1 MRIYFKNT
9 GLKILINNKKYNF
22 NLEKDINVKKIR
34 KKYNDLVSDI
44 SLSNYKNLEYW
55 SNNISERNTITSD
68 HFLDFCYINL
78 INKHKKKEIKIFTNK
93 LSIFFYF
100 SKYSQIGVI
109 SKIQF
114 YIHFLYEKIITFK
127 KVLFFLIQNLYIH
140 LFYCNKR
147 FRKNLNNS
155 VILQTWI
162 SDFNFKNSNFFD
174 LYNFNL
180 KKKLQNKNKNKNK
193 IYTWLIFNKVKNL
206 KNVFKIIRNKNNEF
220 LIIGD
225 YLNLIDYFRSILFY
239 FKSKKINLKQKKNLK
254 NKKIINLFNYYNSTS
269 PITYAIL
276 FFYFIEKIRKF
287 KNINFLC
294 HHENNIPEK
303 ILISS
308 IKKFKIKSKIVG
320 FFHSTKPNNLLYT
333 NYASY
338 KEYLI
343 SPKPDTVI
351 FNSPFY
357 TKFFKKRY
365 KNENYING
373 FALKQNHLIKNINI
387 KNKGKKFVIILFTGD
402 MPENKMILK
411 ILNKEKFKKFNFL
424 FRMHPMN
431 NFKIK
436 KYYDYDN
443 YKIVNNEKINN
454 LLKHNIS
461 KVITGYSGMAV
472 EFQQKN
478 LEVVIVA
485 NKEKLFLN
493 PFDNLNIT
501 NYKIVY
507 TSEELFK
514 FVNVSNLNKSKK
526 VNAGIFNLKEKYY
539 NSFYKYLK

>member
-1 MRIYFKNT
+1 MKINFKNT
-9 GLKILINNKKYNF
+9 GLKILINNKRYNF
-22 NLEKDINVKKIR
+22 NLEKEINIKKIR

-44 SLSNYKNLEYW
+44 SLSNYKHLEYW

-78 INKHKKKEIKIFTNK
+78 IKKHKKKEIQIFTNK

-100 SKYSQIGVI
+100 SKDSQIGII

-114 YIHFLYEKIITFK
+114 YILFLFEKIITFK
-127 KVLFFLIQNLYIH
+127 KVLFFLVQNLYIH
-140 LFYCNKR
+140 LFYCNKK
-147 FRKNLNNS
+147 FKKNLNNS

-180 KKKLQNKNKNKNK
+180 KKKLQNKNKNK
-193 IYTWLIFNKVKNL
+193 IYTWLIFNKVKNF
-206 KNVFKIIRNKNNEF
+206 KNVFKIIRDKNNEF
-220 LIIGD
+220 LFIGD
-225 YLNLIDYFRSILFY
+225 YLNLIDYFRSVLFY
-239 FKSKKINLKQKKNLK
+239 FKSKKINLDQKNLK
-254 NKKIINLFNYYNSTS
+254 NEKILNLFNYYNSTS
-269 PITYAIL
+269 PISYAIL

-308 IKKFKIKSKIVG
+308 IKQFKIKSKIVG

-333 NYASY
+333 DYASY
-338 KEYLI
+338 KEYRI

-351 FNSPFY
+351 FNSSFY
-357 TKFFKKRY
+357 TKFFKNKY
-365 KNENYING
+365 KSENYING
-373 FALKQNHLIKNINI
+373 FALKQNHLIKNFNK

-411 ILNKEKFKKFNFL
+411 ILNTERFKHFNFL

-436 KYYDYDN
+436 DYYDYDN
-443 YKIVNNEKINN
+443 YKIVNNIKIND
-454 LLKHNIS
+454 LLKYNIS

-472 EFQQKN
+472 EFQQRN
-478 LEVVIVA
+478 LEVGLVA
-485 NKEKLFLN
+485 NKEEIFLN

-507 TSEELFK
+507 SSEELLK
-514 FVNVSNLNKSKK
+514 FVNASNLNKEKK
-526 VNAGIFNLKEKYY
+526 VKSKVFNLKEKYY
-539 NSFYKYLK
+539 NSFYKCLI

>member
-1 MRIYFKNT
+1 LRIYFKNT

-22 NLEKDINVKKIR
+22 NLEKEINIKKIR
-34 KKYNDLVSDI
+34 KTYNDLVSDI

-78 INKHKKKEIKIFTNK
+78 INKHKKKEIQIFTNK

-100 SKYSQIGVI
+100 SKDSQIGVI

-127 KVLFFLIQNLYIH
+127 KVLFFLFKNLYIH
-140 LFYCNKR
+140 LFYCNKK
-147 FRKNLNNS
+147 FKKNLNNS

-180 KKKLQNKNKNKNK
+180 KKKLQNKNKNK
-193 IYTWLIFNKVKNL
+193 IYTWLIFNEVKNF
-206 KNVFKIIRNKNNEF
+206 KNVFKIIRVKNNEF
-220 LIIGD
+220 IFIGD
-225 YLNLIDYFRSILFY
+225 YLNLIDYFRSVLFY
-239 FKSKKINLKQKKNLK
+239 FKSKKINLDQKNLK
-254 NKKIINLFNYYNSTS
+254 NKKIFNLFNYYNSTS
-269 PITYAIL
+269 PISYAIL
-276 FFYFIEKIRKF
+276 FFYFIEKIK
-287 KNINFLC
+287 KSKDINFLC

-308 IKKFKIKSKIVG
+308 IKKFKLKSKIIG
-320 FFHSTKPNNLLYT
+320 FFHTTKPNNLLYT
-333 NYASY
+333 DYASY
-338 KEYLI
+338 NEYLI

-351 FNSPFY
+351 FNSSFY
-357 TKFFKKRY
+357 TKFFKKKY
-365 KNENYING
+365 KSENYING
-373 FALKQNHLIKNINI
+373 FALTQSHLLKNFNK
-387 KNKGKKFVIILFTGD
+387 KNKGKKFIIIFFTGD
-402 MPENKMILK
+402 MSENKMILK
-411 ILNKEKFKKFNFL
+411 ILNTEKFKKYNFL

-436 KYYDYDN
+436 EYYEYNN
-443 YKIVNNEKINN
+443 YKIVNNKKIND
-454 LLKHNIS
+454 LLKYNIS

-472 EFQQKN
+472 EFHQRN
-478 LEVVIVA
+478 LEVCLVA

-507 TSEELFK
+507 SSEELFK
-514 FVNVSNLNKSKK
+514 FLNVSNINKGKK
-526 VNAGIFNLKEKYY
+526 VRTDIFNLREKYY
-539 NSFYKYLK
+539 NSFYKCLK

>member
-22 NLEKDINVKKIR
+22 NLEKEINVKKIR
-34 KKYNDLVSDI
+34 KTYNDLVSDI

-78 INKHKKKEIKIFTNK
+78 INKHKKKEIQIFTNK

-100 SKYSQIGVI
+100 SKDSQIGVI

-127 KVLFFLIQNLYIH
+127 KVLFFLIKNLYIH
-140 LFYCNKR
+140 LFYCNKK
-147 FRKNLNNS
+147 FKKNLNNS

-180 KKKLQNKNKNKNK
+180 KKKLQNKNKNK
-193 IYTWLIFNKVKNL
+193 IYTWLIFNEVKNF
-206 KNVFKIIRNKNNEF
+206 KNVFKIIRVKNNEF
-220 LIIGD
+220 IFIGD
-225 YLNLIDYFRSILFY
+225 YLNLIDYFRSVLFY
-239 FKSKKINLKQKKNLK
+239 FKSKKINLDQKNLK
-254 NKKIINLFNYYNSTS
+254 NKKILNLFNYYNSTS
-269 PITYAIL
+269 PINYAIL
-276 FFYFIEKIRKF
+276 FFYFIEKIK
-287 KNINFLC
+287 KSKDINFLC

-308 IKKFKIKSKIVG
+308 IKKFKLKSKIIG
-320 FFHSTKPNNLLYT
+320 FFHTTKPNNLLYT
-333 NYASY
+333 DYASY
-338 KEYLI
+338 NEYRI

-351 FNSPFY
+351 FNSSFY
-357 TKFFKKRY
+357 TKFFKKKY
-365 KNENYING
+365 KSENYING
-373 FALKQNHLIKNINI
+373 FALTQSHLLKNFNK
-387 KNKGKKFVIILFTGD
+387 KNKGKKFIIIFFTGD
-402 MPENKMILK
+402 MSENKMILK
-411 ILNKEKFKKFNFL
+411 ILNTEKFKKYNFL

-436 KYYDYDN
+436 EYYDYNN
-443 YKIVNNEKINN
+443 YKIVNNKKIND
-454 LLKHNIS
+454 LLKYNIS

-472 EFQQKN
+472 EFQQRN
-478 LEVVIVA
+478 LEVCLVA

-507 TSEELFK
+507 SSEELFK
-514 FVNVSNLNKSKK
+514 FLNVSNINKGKK
-526 VNAGIFNLKEKYY
+526 VRTDIFNLGEKYY